1 MFAGISQA
9 INPEEL
15 IRTLGTIGLIFIIF
29 AESGLLLG
37 IIFPGDS
44 LLFTAGLFAST
55 GKFGLNIWAVAGGA
69 FIAAVLGAQVG
80 YWIGKKYGP
89 RLFQRPDSRIFKT
102 EYVERSR
109 VFFDKHG
116 SKAIVLARFVPFV
129 RTLAPPMAGMGE
141 MEIRTF
147 TIFNIV
153 GAALWALG
161 VTMLGYFAGDL
172 IPKDKVDTY
181 LLPIIGAIILIS
193 LIPPLLEYRKHK
205 REQSHAALT
214 DAEAA
219 QLAEHIHEVVEED

>member
-1 MFAGISQA
+1 MFAGISSA
-9 INPEEL
+9 IDPQEL
-15 IRTLGTIGLIFIIF
+15 IRTLGTLGLIAIIF

-44 LLFTAGLFAST
+44 LLFTAGLFAAT

-69 FIAAVLGAQVG
+69 FLAAVLGAQVG
-80 YWIGKKYGP
+80 FWIGKKYGP
-89 RLFQRPDSRIFKT
+89 RLFQRPDSRIFKA

-129 RTLAPPMAGMGE
+129 RTLAPPMAGMGQ
-141 MEIRTF
+141 MDTRTF
-147 TIFNIV
+147 TIFNVV
-153 GAALWALG
+153 GAGIWALG
-161 VTMLGYFAGDL
+161 VTLLGYFAGDL

-181 LLPIIGAIILIS
+181 LLPIIAVIILIS

-205 REQSHAALT
+205 RESTHPHPLT
-214 DAEAA
+214 DAEGEA
-219 QLAEHIHEVVEED
+219 LVDELHLDFED

>member
-1 MFAGISQA
+1 MDIFDIQG
-9 INPEEL
+9 L
-15 IRTLGTIGLIFIIF
+15 IEAVGTIGLIVIIF

-55 GKFGLNIWAVAGGA
+55 NKFGLNIFAVAGGA
-69 FIAAVLGAQVG
+69 FVAAVLGAQVG
-80 YWIGKKYGP
+80 YWIGHRYGP
-89 RLFQRPDSRIFKT
+89 RLFQRPDSRIFKA

-147 TIFNIV
+147 TIFNII

-161 VTMLGYFAGDL
+161 VTLLGYFAGDL

-181 LLPIIGAIILIS
+181 LLPIIGVIILIS
-193 LIPPLLEYRKHK
+193 LIPPFLEYRKH
-205 REQSHAALT
+205 RQTQGRPDEPVG
-214 DAEAA
+214 D
-219 QLAEHIHEVVEED
+219 

>member
-1 MFAGISQA
+1 MDIFDIQG
-9 INPEEL
+9 L
-15 IRTLGTIGLIFIIF
+15 IEAVGTIGLIVIIF

-55 GKFGLNIWAVAGGA
+55 NKFGLNIFAVAGGA
-69 FIAAVLGAQVG
+69 FVAAVLGAQVG
-80 YWIGKKYGP
+80 YWIGHRYGP
-89 RLFQRPDSRIFKT
+89 RLFQRPDSRIFKA

-147 TIFNIV
+147 TIFNVI

-161 VTMLGYFAGDL
+161 VTLLGYFAGDL

-181 LLPIIGAIILIS
+181 LLPIIGVIILIS
-193 LIPPLLEYRKHK
+193 LIPPFLEYRKH
-205 REQSHAALT
+205 RQTQGRPDEPVG
-214 DAEAA
+214 D
-219 QLAEHIHEVVEED
+219 

>member
-1 MFAGISQA
+1 MFAGITQA
-9 INPEEL
+9 IDPQEL
-15 IRTLGTIGLIFIIF
+15 IRTLGTLGLIAIIF

-69 FIAAVLGAQVG
+69 FVAAVLGAQVG

-89 RLFQRPDSRIFKT
+89 RLFQRPDSRIFKA

-129 RTLAPPMAGMGE
+129 RTLAPPMAGMGD

-147 TIFNIV
+147 TIFNVV
-153 GAALWALG
+153 GAGIWALG
-161 VTMLGYFAGDL
+161 VTLLGYFAGDL

-181 LLPIIGAIILIS
+181 LLPIIAVIILIS
-193 LIPPLLEYRKHK
+193 LIPPFLEYRKHK
-205 REQSHAALT
+205 RGAVGPMSDVE
-214 DAEAA
+214 AER
-219 QLAEHIHEVVEED
+219 LAEHLHEVVDE